1 MFERSAWA
9 EINLGAIAHNIRQI
23 RENTAKHV
31 KVCAVVKADAYGHG
45 AIAVAQTAMQ
55 AGADRLAVAI
65 VNEAVELRKA
75 GFRVPILVLG
85 YTPACQAVLVAEH
98 DITQTICSLD
108 AAQALSAA
116 ATTFGRSIK
125 VHIKIDTGMGR
136 IGIRPEDA
144 GAFAVAVNSLPGIE
158 IEGVFSHFANSDSQ
172 DKSFTYEQYG
182 RFMEAVKNIEDK
194 GIKIPIRHIANSAA
208 ILDLPEM
215 HLDMVRAGII
225 IYGLWPSDEVSQQ
238 IELIPA
244 MKFKTQVG
252 FVKEVSPQVSISYG
266 RTYFTNKPSL
276 IATLPIG
283 YADGWSRLLANKA
296 TVLVRGQQAP
306 LVGRVCMDQCMIDV
320 TDIPGVVP
328 GDEVLLFG
336 GADLPVEK
344 IADYMGTI
352 NYEIVCMVGK
362 RVPRF
367 YIGSSDANPIF

>member
-9 EINLGAIAHNIRQI
+9 EIDLGAIAHNIRQI
-23 RENTAKHV
+23 RRKTAKDA

-45 AIAVAQTAMQ
+45 AIAVAQTAIQ

-85 YTPACQAVLVAEH
+85 HTPACQAVLVAEN
-98 DITQTICSLD
+98 DITQTIFSID
-108 AAQALSAA
+108 SAQALSAA
-116 ATTFGRSIK
+116 ATMLGKSIK

-144 GAFAVAVNSLPGIE
+144 GAFAVAVNRLPGIE
-158 IEGVFSHFANSDSQ
+158 IEGVFSHFASSDSQ
-172 DKSFTYEQYG
+172 DKSFTYEQYS
-182 RFMEAVKNIEDK
+182 RFMDAMKYIEGKD
-194 GIKIPIRHIANSAA
+194 IKIPIRHIANSAA
-208 ILDLPEM
+208 ILDLPDM

-225 IYGLWPSDEVSQQ
+225 IYGLWPSDEVDHQV
-238 IELIPA
+238 ELIPA

-320 TDIPGVVP
+320 TDIPGVGP

-336 GADLPVEK
+336 GKDLPVEK

-352 NYEIVCMVGK
+352 NYEIICMVGK

-367 YIGSSDANPIF
+367 YIGSSDADRIF